1 VTDFQKNSKREL
13 INIEQKIITGLD
25 QKGVKV
31 NNTKLV
37 MEVSQLAKDLTDV
50 DYLRLLII
58 YLCVFELSSKDKSTM
73 LKSLNEEKHRTI
85 V

>member
-1 VTDFQKNSKREL
+1 M
-13 INIEQKIITGLD
+13 INLEQKIITGVD
-25 QKGVKV
+25 NKGAKV

-50 DYLRLLII
+50 DYLRMLII
-58 YLCVFELSSKDKSTM
+58 YLCCFELSAKDKATM
-73 LKSLNEEKHRTI
+73 LKSLNEEKHRII